1 MCSDKYGDRFAF
13 VLSARKET
21 IFLFFGVANGPSKTI
36 GLAKLSSNFMSIVVV
51 FFSGY
56 MRLAVSIL
64 FTSVKAVSQSRF
76 LQG

>member
-1 MCSDKYGDRFAF
+1 MCSDKYGDRFVF

-21 IFLFFGVANGPSKTI
+21 IFLFFRVANGPSKTI

-64 FTSVKAVSQSRF
+64 FTSVKD
-76 LQG
+76 